1 MHALHA
7 SFARFGPLQAQAPDR
22 WQGDV
27 ALPPA
32 LAAFYAQIG
41 PWGETV
47 HASVGPVGI
56 SVPGLNIAFP
66 PLHRLWALQAGYRW
80 EGEAGA
86 RLPDWPAAW
95 LVIAEQNADPFILD
109 SDSGQVLF
117 AFHGAGRWDATVL
130 TEDLPSFVAA
140 LAAVGTVYLD
150 AGDAL
155 EDDDGELRD
164 EHRQAALH
172 ALAEVLGDDDA
183 AEAFFETLEG

>member
-7 SFARFGPLQAQAPDR
+7 SFARFGPLQAQSMDQ

-32 LAAFYAQIG
+32 LATFYAQIG

-47 HASVGPVGI
+47 HAHVGPVGI
-56 SVPGLNIAFP
+56 DIPGLNVCFP
-66 PLHRLWALQAGYRW
+66 PLPRLWALQAGYRW
-80 EGEAGA
+80 EGNDGK
-86 RLPDWPAAW
+86 RLTDWPARW

-109 SDSGQVLF
+109 GDSGQVLF

-130 TEDLPSFVAA
+130 TEDLPTFLAA

-150 AGDAL
+150 AGDDL
-155 EDDDGELRD
+155 EDDDGELRPA
-164 EHRQAALH
+164 HRQAAVR
-172 ALAEVLGDDDA
+172 AVAAVLGGDEA
-183 AEAFFETLEG
+183 AEDFFDILEW